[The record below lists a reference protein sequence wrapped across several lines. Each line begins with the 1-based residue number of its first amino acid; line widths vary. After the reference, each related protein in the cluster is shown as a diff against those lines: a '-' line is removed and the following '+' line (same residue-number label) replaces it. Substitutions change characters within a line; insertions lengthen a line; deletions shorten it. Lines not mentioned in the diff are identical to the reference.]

1 MTGTLQRNTSREV
14 RRPRVPPPRTRA
26 ILGTART
33 PFVGA
38 HRALG
43 RTDSAT
49 LALQLMASLQGV
61 SLLAQSFRDPR
72 LIETGAARLTDWLA
86 AL

>member
-1 MTGTLQRNTSREV
+1 
-14 RRPRVPPPRTRA
+14 
-26 ILGTART
+26 
-33 PFVGA
+33 
-38 HRALG
+38 
-43 RTDSAT
+43 
-49 LALQLMASLQGV
+49 MASLQGV